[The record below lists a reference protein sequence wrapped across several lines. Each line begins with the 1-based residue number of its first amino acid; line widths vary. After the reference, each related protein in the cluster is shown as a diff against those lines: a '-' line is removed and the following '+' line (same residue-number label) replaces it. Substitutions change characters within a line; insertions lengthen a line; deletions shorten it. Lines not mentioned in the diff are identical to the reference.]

1 MASDTPSIPPSRIP
15 DSEPQGAGN
24 RDAVSAGPA
33 AAAAPLPEPG
43 HPDRL
48 TFIVGNSRSGTTMM
62 MRIINNHPQLHAL
75 SELHFFE
82 QLWSPADADK
92 PIGHDEAV
100 RLADRLLHV
109 SREGYLTRY
118 QADKYREEAE
128 ALVDGELFAGGGTA
142 STARG
147 NGKVYGQDVFRAVA
161 FVETRR
167 AGKLIPCEKTPQN
180 VFYIKEILELYP
192 HARILNMVRDPRG
205 VLLSQKRKWKRRKM
219 GAHFITWREATRLRI
234 NYHPVTISRLWNSSI
249 GASLPFEAH
258 PQVKTV
264 HFEDIIDD
272 AENTIRGICSFFGV
286 DFHPDMLEVPH
297 LGSSNEADDPNK
309 TGIKKD
315 RAGNWRK
322 GGLNAAEVHICQG
335 MAGKYMKPMGYQL
348 IDARPN
354 PLMVAGYWI
363 SFPFKL
369 ALALLVNLGRMKN
382 IVDTLKR
389 RLAG

>member
-1 MASDTPSIPPSRIP
+1 MVSHQPQQQPAPP
-15 DSEPQGAGN
+15 
-24 RDAVSAGPA
+24 
-33 AAAAPLPEPG
+33 PLPPPG

-62 MRIINNHPQLHAL
+62 MRIINNHPELHAL

-82 QLWSPADADK
+82 QLWSPKDAER
-92 PIGHDEAV
+92 PIGREEAAA
-100 RLADRLLHV
+100 LADRLLHV

-118 QADKYREEAE
+118 APGKYRGEAD
-128 ALVDGELFAGGGTA
+128 ALVDGELFAEGGGSA
-142 STARG
+142 EHP
-147 NGKVYGQDVFRAVA
+147 VHGQDVFRAVA
-161 FVETRR
+161 FLETQR
-167 AGKLIPCEKTPQN
+167 AGKRIPCEKTPQN
-180 VFYIKEILELYP
+180 VFYIREILALYP

-249 GASLPFEAH
+249 GASLPFEGH
-258 PQVKTV
+258 PQVRTV
-264 HFEDIIDD
+264 HFEDIIEDPE
-272 AENTIRGICSFFGV
+272 ATIRGICAFFGV
-286 DFHPDMLEVPH
+286 DFHPDMLAVPH
-297 LGSSNEADDPNK
+297 LGSSNEADDPGK
-309 TGIKKD
+309 TGIKKE
-315 RAGNWRK
+315 RAGNWQK
-322 GGLNAAEVHICQG
+322 GGLNDAEIAICQR
-335 MAGKYMKPMGYQL
+335 MAGKYMRPMDYAL
-348 IDARPN
+348 KDVRPN
-354 PLMVAGYWI
+354 PLLVAGYWV